1 MKYTFLIL
9 LVFALVACENDEYPV
24 RLEKDQ
30 IIRLLTRDQNK
41 YWTPKS
47 PIDCKQD
54 DVIIFSIAEDDDTP
68 GKYRWKKGVELCPE
82 ESEEDIVGTWEI
94 LTTGGPDRLFIYTS
108 DTVRYEIIFL
118 TSEHLHLR
126 NIDSEWD
133 LSAI

>member
-1 MKYTFLIL
+1 MKYIFSIFMIL
-9 LVFALVACENDEYPV
+9 AFVACENDDYPV

-30 IIRLLTRDQNK
+30 IIRLLTRDQSK

-47 PIDCKQD
+47 TIDCEQD

-68 GKYRWKKGVELCPE
+68 GKYRLKKGVELCLE
-82 ESEEDIVGTWEI
+82 ESEEDIAGTWEI
-94 LTTGGPDRLFIYTS
+94 LTTGGSNRLFIYTS
-108 DTVRYEIIFL
+108 ETVTYEIILL

-126 NIDSEWD
+126 NTDSDWD